1 MLKGKVA
8 VVTGSTSGIGL
19 AIAKAFAEQG
29 CDIVLNGLG
38 DAGEIERLRA
48 GMERDHGVK
57 VHYDGADLTRGE
69 AVRQMVKDAAER
81 FGRIDILVNNAGLG
95 WTRRSTRLDEAQLDQ
110 LYAVNLRA
118 CTLLAVRA
126 AACMAEQGGG
136 AIVNVSSIT
145 ALAGAPYLSAYAAT
159 KGALDA
165 LTRSLAAEWG
175 HAGVRVNSLSPGVIE
190 TDIWSGAGDDPEL
203 RGFVESQISLG
214 RWGTAADVAGPAV
227 FLASEASAY
236 VTGQTLVVDGGM
248 AARIDLALR

>member
-1 MLKGKVA
+1 MLSGRTA
-8 VVTGSTSGIGL
+8 VVTGASRGIG
-19 AIAKAFAEQG
+19 ES
-29 CDIVLNGLG
+29 IVQAYL
-38 DAGEIERLRA
+38 DAGASRVVAVARSRDRLEELAARDER
-48 GMERDHGVK
+48 V
-57 VHYDGADLTRGE
+57 VPVVADLSHADEVHAMFDTALE
-69 AVRQMVKDAAER
+69 LL
-81 FGRIDILVNNAGLG
+81 GRIDILVNNAGLG

-190 TDIWSGAGDDPEL
+190 TDIWSGAGDDPQL

>member
-1 MLKGKVA
+1 MLSGRTA
-8 VVTGSTSGIGL
+8 VVTGASRGIG
-19 AIAKAFAEQG
+19 ES
-29 CDIVLNGLG
+29 IVQAYL
-38 DAGEIERLRA
+38 DAGASRVVAVARSRDRLEELAARDER
-48 GMERDHGVK
+48 V
-57 VHYDGADLTRGE
+57 VPVVADLSHADEVHAMFDTALE
-69 AVRQMVKDAAER
+69 LL
-81 FGRIDILVNNAGLG
+81 GRIDILVNNAGLG